1 MIFVVLSVVGL
12 VVYKFEAKHA
22 ARNHTTALEE
32 VQEWWKQELAKI
44 HGIPTNETTI
54 PSSAD
59 MSGSQKDQEEPNIV
73 IPKTNLGAVHYN
85 PGAGLHPYNP
95 FDFQSPERYGS
106 VFVPPH
112 LDYDDDESSQDSNLG
127 YLMQPNIVNDTLV
140 FVTEGDLYIASMTSP
155 TAMKLTTTV
164 GNVRTPVLNPIF
176 PYYVAF
182 TATYTGRR
190 EIYLMDLRQSK
201 RTQPAMRLT
210 YWDSSTGVVNV
221 VGWKNDG
228 MTLIFSATSRE
239 ISLPDTRLYTLT
251 LAQEGA
257 TPSLT
262 KRAASHRPLRAL
274 QIEPVLLSQA
284 IDGVWDDDNKCVY
297 FTRHSQSSKTVR
309 YVGGTAESIWLYCEG
324 QAMATEIT
332 RNKDYRGTS
341 KSPKLAKVNGQ
352 MYLLFLSDRIKNS
365 AEEWIPSSMNL
376 FALPLQDEATLYST
390 PQSNFIQ
397 LSEISCQYAGLSL
410 MEYDIDSITNRIV
423 MRIGAD
429 LYVMSG
435 GELEARISNNHKD
448 EDHEIQKL
456 PIVVYSDFHEHQ
468 ERLLSIKIPDD
479 LTSIDTFVTA
489 FGTTATLLG
498 IRGQIFVIPV
508 IEDLEAVQNFAGAG
522 MNLPDRRYRVAPGA
536 TTGGIV
542 RVLVTKFLPILQE
555 KNKAFRRLA
564 LVLATDPISETA
576 EHAFYLMEIQSEN
589 APNFVDE
596 QDLPEPF
603 LGGHLDGGSVSQG
616 GLGSVNGDSVTI
628 SPCGRRVAWTD
639 TDGRICVMTIPLY
652 QTGKCKYTVLPV
664 ENELGEPMIGDQA
677 DLEWSPGGQYLAIT
691 HSARNQFRI
700 ISIVELGD
708 PEGDGPE
715 DIVDIKLGRVV
726 QATPDRFNSG
736 DCYWGKTA
744 LDISLQSIS
753 PQILALVG
761 DVDKLTEGSTAL
773 FFLSDRDIITDVDS
787 PWGTRSPSPHFPSSS
802 SMYALPLITDNQRNN
817 KLNPTKGTY
826 GGGGASELWTDNILA
841 LDDVMEKIIA
851 ATTHLSD
858 SSSRRLKMAV
868 LVARSEQLKTNQRY
882 GTEVTNVNRRLMEK
896 SSQKRTLDGP
906 NRSEGSS
913 YTGGSS
919 FTGGSSDSDG
929 ADSGGTAFK
938 GSSGGEPPSNAP
950 FIPQSGASSIPSG
963 IGIYNNHEEKS
974 DTKTTPSMN
983 PSEHSSEKQ
992 SGDYKSNEEKTG
1004 DLGKTS
1010 NANQDDRNDR
1020 EPSASPIA
1028 KLEKEG
1034 KGFGIEHNEP
1044 SPLPFASPTSSP
1056 STSFSPKKRA
1066 PSVQPTTDATSP
1078 PSAAPIVR
1086 ATSSPS
1092 AAPIVIA
1099 TSIPSAAPIVRA
1111 TSSPS
1116 GAPTVKPTES
1126 PSAVPTVKP
1135 TESPS
1140 GSPSMKPTSSPSGT
1154 PSSTPSTASSAKS
1167 PFPKDTVIDFGP
1179 ADLTFARNAYRIAG
1193 IPEGKYVS
1201 IVSQATDGSFVL
1213 LQLDQDEK
1221 PKIVIFSSAD
1231 FPSDKLEAI
1240 PVDLPGKQCMGAFV
1254 STTREHILVVYSGTI
1269 KVVPNTAQ
1277 GLAGLISDSKYA
1289 SKIVDTSGMSLSVW
1303 PALEYGQLY
1312 NDAWRLLRDYF
1323 YDSGMNG
1330 VDWPAMH
1337 KRYKHLVKRCTK
1349 REELDDILGQMAAEL
1364 SALHVFVYGGEF
1376 ADPLHGDKSLPSI
1389 HAVASLGATLDRTPE
1404 YNGYVVSSIPERDP
1418 DFNVLDGSSMFS
1430 PLSDRSLTLS
1440 GQRGLQVGDV
1450 IVGINGESVM
1460 RVPDI
1465 HMLLR
1470 GQAGRSI
1477 RLEVL
1482 RLASGTNSSE
1492 NLVPEPVITVPISG
1506 DEAANLRYAAWEWK
1520 SREQAKAMAAAKGFT
1535 TGYVHLRSMSGPED
1549 ADAFF
1554 RGFFSDYD
1562 KQALIVDV
1570 RHNRGG
1576 NIDSWLLDI
1585 LQRRAWMYWHGRA
1598 TDIHSGGLGWD
1609 EQFAFRGHLVVLIDE
1624 HTSSD
1629 GEGFARGVSELK
1641 LGQLIGRRT
1650 WGGGIWLSSD
1660 NKLVD
1665 GGIATAPE
1673 VGTYNNN
1680 FGWGLGIEQIGVEPD
1695 KEVDNNPRTAYD
1707 GKDDQLEVAIQY
1719 LADWIAREPI
1729 VDPRSPG
1736 PKNDKSMPK
1745 EGLECK
1751 AKL

>member
-1 MIFVVLSVVGL
+1 MFFVVLSVVGL

-22 ARNHTTALEE
+22 ARNHTTAMEE
-32 VQEWWKQELAKI
+32 VQEWWKQELAKLQ
-44 HGIPTNETTI
+44 GLPTNETTI
-54 PSSAD
+54 LSSTNTSD
-59 MSGSQKDQEEPNIV
+59 SQKNQEEPNIV

-95 FDFQSPERYGS
+95 FDFQPPDTYGS
-106 VFVPPH
+106 VFVPP
-112 LDYDDDESSQDSNLG
+112 LLEYDNDDSSQNSNLG

-140 FVTEGDLYIASMTSP
+140 FVTEGDLYIASMTAP

-164 GNVRTPVLNPIF
+164 GNVRTPILNPVF
-176 PYYVAF
+176 PYYIAF

-190 EIYLMDLRQSK
+190 EIYLMDLRRSK

-210 YWDSSTGVVNV
+210 YWDSSTGVGNV

-228 MTLIFSATSRE
+228 MTLVFSATSRE
-239 ISLPDTRLYTLT
+239 IGLPDTRLYTLT

-262 KRAASHRPLRAL
+262 KRETSHLPLRAL
-274 QIEPVLLSQA
+274 QIEPVPLSQA

-324 QAMATEIT
+324 QVMATEIT

-341 KSPKLAKVNGQ
+341 KSPKLARVNGQ
-352 MYLLFLSDRIKNS
+352 MFLLFLSDRIKNS
-365 AEEWIPSSMNL
+365 VGEWIPSSMNL
-376 FALPLQDEATLYST
+376 FALPLQDEATLYNT

-435 GELEARISNNHKD
+435 GELEARITNIHKD

-468 ERLLSIKIPDD
+468 ERLLHVKVPDD
-479 LTSIDTFVTA
+479 LTSIDTFETA

-508 IEDLEAVQNFAGAG
+508 IEDLEAVQKFAGAG

-542 RVLVTKFLPILQE
+542 RVLVTKFLPVLQE
-555 KNKAFRRLA
+555 KDKTARRLA

-576 EHAFYLMEIQSEN
+576 EHAFYLMEVQSDN
-589 APNFVDE
+589 APNFVDV
-596 QDLPEPF
+596 QDLPDPF
-603 LGGHLDGGSVSQG
+603 LGGHLDGGSVAQG

-664 ENELGEPMIGDQA
+664 ENERGEPMIGDQA

-753 PQILALVG
+753 PQILALLG

-802 SMYALPLITDNQRNN
+802 SMYALPLITESQRNN
-817 KLNPTKGTY
+817 KLNPTKGTF
-826 GGGGASELWTDNILA
+826 GGGGASELWTDKILA
-841 LDDVMEKIIA
+841 LDDIMEKVIA

-858 SSSRRLKMAV
+858 SSSRRLNWATF
-868 LVARSEQLKTNQRY
+868 VARSEQLLNNQRY
-882 GTEVTNVNRRLMEK
+882 GREVSDVNRDLMEMSPQRRK
-896 SSQKRTLDGP
+896 LDGP
-906 NRSEGSS
+906 QKSDGSS
-913 YTGGSS
+913 YSGGSS
-919 FTGGSSDSDG
+919 FTGGSSYLDSAG
-929 ADSGGTAFK
+929 SGDTGLK
-938 GSSGGEPPSNAP
+938 GSSGSEPPSNAP
-950 FIPQSGASSIPSG
+950 FIPSSGPSPMPSG
-963 IGIYNNHEEKS
+963 IENDPNQGQKS
-974 DTKTTPSMN
+974 DAKTTPSSN
-983 PSEHSSEKQ
+983 PSTSEKQ
-992 SGDYKSNEEKTG
+992 SGDYTSNEETNG
-1004 DLGKTS
+1004 VIGKDS
-1010 NANQDDRNDR
+1010 NADQNDRNDR
-1020 EPSASPIA
+1020 EPSASPMENF
-1028 KLEKEG
+1028 EKDS
-1034 KGFGIEHNEP
+1034 KAFGTVQNEP
-1044 SPLPFASPTSSP
+1044 SSLPFASPTSSP
-1056 STSFSPKKRA
+1056 SISSTPKERSQSA
-1066 PSVQPTTDATSP
+1066 LPTTEATSSP
-1078 PSAAPIVR
+1078 STAPIIRATSSPSAAPIIRATATPSAAPIIR

-1099 TSIPSAAPIVRA
+1099 TSTPSA
-1111 TSSPS
+1111 
-1116 GAPTVKPTES
+1116 APTVKPTAL
-1126 PSAVPTVKP
+1126 PSAAPSVKP
-1135 TESPS
+1135 TVSPS
-1140 GSPSMKPTSSPSGT
+1140 GS
-1154 PSSTPSTASSAKS
+1154 PSSTPSTASSVKS
-1167 PFPKDTVIDFGP
+1167 PFPKDAVIDFGP
-1179 ADLTFARNAYRIAG
+1179 ADLTFARNAYRIGG
-1193 IPEGKYVS
+1193 IPAGKYVS
-1201 IVSQATDGSFVL
+1201 IVSQSTDGSFVL
-1213 LQLDQDEK
+1213 LQLDEDGK
-1221 PKIVIFSSAD
+1221 PKIVIFSAAD
-1231 FPSDKLEAI
+1231 FPSDKLELI

-1254 STTREHILVVYSGTI
+1254 STTREHIQVVYSGII

-1277 GLAGLISDSKYA
+1277 GLAGLISDAKYT
-1289 SKIVDTSGMSLSVW
+1289 SNIVDTSEISLSVW
-1303 PALEYGQLY
+1303 PALEYGQIF

-1337 KRYKHLVKRCTK
+1337 TRYKHLVKRCTK

-1376 ADPLHGDKSLPSI
+1376 ADPLHGDKTLTSI
-1389 HAVASLGATLDRTPE
+1389 HAIASFGATLDRTPE

-1418 DFNVLDGSSMFS
+1418 DFNLLDGSAMFS

-1470 GQAGRSI
+1470 GQAGRSM
-1477 RLEVL
+1477 RLDVL
-1482 RLASGTNSSE
+1482 RLASYTNSSE
-1492 NLVPEPVITVPISG
+1492 NLVPEPIITVPISG
-1506 DEAANLRYAAWEWK
+1506 DESANLRYAAWEWK
-1520 SREQAKAMAAAKGFT
+1520 SREDAKAMAAARGFT

-1585 LQRRAWMYWHGRA
+1585 LQRRAWMYWHGRV

-1673 VGTYNNN
+1673 IGTYNNN
-1680 FGWGLGIEQIGVEPD
+1680 FGWGLGIEQMGVEPD

-1707 GKDDQLEVAIQY
+1707 GKDDQLEAAIIY

-1751 AKL
+1751 VKL